1 MMFKNS
7 PKTPWLVLF
16 LLVLLWGLNYLA
28 GVFDLYYMISWY
40 DLFMH
45 SLGGIILGLMGIILL
60 RRVPLLQNLTSTQKI
75 IWVILCGLLGGIAW
89 EAFEYVQD
97 VYLHTAMQISL
108 RDTLTDIVADT
119 LGAAMVGIVYW
130 LKNKL

>member
-1 MMFKNS
+1 
-7 PKTPWLVLF
+7 
-16 LLVLLWGLNYLA
+16 
-28 GVFDLYYMISWY
+28 
-40 DLFMH
+40 MH

>member
-1 MMFKNS
+1 MFKNS